1 MLLTSAC
8 GKDKVKKVSE
18 ESKITQEAFALAET
32 LRTSYLAKNRRALER
47 NSTQDGYRELIGALK
62 DFETAELTFTP
73 TWVKIEGSEVV
84 HLTVSWKGL
93 WRAAN
98 RVTEE
103 RGSAVFVFE
112 GRPLKLATIQRE
124 NPFRQPE

>member
-32 LRTSYLAKNRRALER
+32 LRTAYLARNRGALER

-62 DFETAELTFTP
+62 DFESAELTFTP
-73 TWVKIEGSEVV
+73 TWVKIEGSEV

-93 WRAAN
+93 WRADN
-98 RVTEE
+98 RVVTEE
-103 RGSAVFVFE
+103 RGAAVFVFE